1 MAIQIMSAAFTGI
14 KGVIVTVEIDITRGL
29 PALNIVGLADISVKE
44 SKERVRSAILN
55 SGFDFPVHRVTINLA
70 PADLKKEG
78 SLFDL
83 PIAIGILLATKQ
95 IIVNDIHKYLFIG
108 ELSLSGGLKKVRGS
122 LPVVIEGIENNIGN
136 FIVPTENAKEC
147 SLVKAAKIF
156 ALDNL
161 KQVVDFLN
169 YKDLMPYKRSEEDE
183 ILISEEL
190 DYEDVMGQES
200 SKRAIEVAAAG
211 GHNLLMYG
219 PPGSGKSMMAKRIP
233 TILPSLSQEESLE
246 VTKIY
251 SVSGMLSGNG
261 GVILQRPFRNPHH
274 TISRIALVGGGNK
287 IIPGEISLA
296 HKGVL
301 FLDEILEFKKNVIE
315 ILRQPLEERKINISR
330 HNGTVEY
337 PSNFMF
343 VSALNPCPCGYY
355 GSYEKQCSCS
365 DYERR
370 RYLSKLSG
378 PLLDRIDIFTAVNL
392 LPYNK
397 IASLASSEKS
407 MIIKKRV
414 EAARMIQEKRFRE
427 DIIDCNAE
435 MNQRLIKKYCHLDN
449 NVSKI
454 MERMYDKFNLSSRAY
469 SRILK
474 VARTIADL
482 DSSENILDLHIIE
495 AMQYRKFIDERII

>member
-29 PALNIVGLADISVKE
+29 PALNIVGLADTSVKE

-55 SGFDFPVHRVTINLA
+55 SGFEFPASRITINLA

-95 IIVNDIHKYLFIG
+95 ITANDINDYLFIG
-108 ELSLSGGLKKVRGS
+108 ELSLCGQLKKVRGS
-122 LPVVIEGIENNIGN
+122 LSVVMEGIENGIGK
-136 FIVPTENAKEC
+136 FIVPSNNAKEC
-147 SLVKAAKIF
+147 SLVKSAKIF
-156 ALDNL
+156 PLDNL
-161 KQVVDFLN
+161 KQVVSFLD
-169 YKDLMPYKRSEEDE
+169 YRDLMPYVQNDDID
-183 ILISEEL
+183 ILINEEL

-233 TILPSLSQEESLE
+233 TILPSLSQEEALE
-246 VTKIY
+246 VTQIY
-251 SVSGMLSGNG
+251 SVSGKLGDNRGIIM
-261 GVILQRPFRNPHH
+261 QRPFRSPHH

-287 IIPGEISLA
+287 VIPGEISLA

-301 FLDEILEFKKNVIE
+301 FLDEILEFKKSVIE
-315 ILRQPLEERKINISR
+315 VLRQPLEERKINISR
-330 HNGTVEY
+330 INGTIEY
-337 PSNFMF
+337 PSSFMF

-365 DYERR
+365 EYDRR
-370 RYLSKLSG
+370 RYLSKLSA
-378 PLLDRIDIFTAVNL
+378 PLLDRIDIFTAVNA

-397 IASLASSEKS
+397 IASEKSSEKS
-407 MIIKKRV
+407 GDIKIRVESAREIQKKRYST
-414 EAARMIQEKRFRE
+414 EEIY
-427 DIIDCNAE
+427 CNAE
-435 MNQRLIKKYCHLDN
+435 LSQRLIKKYCRLDN
-449 NVSKI
+449 KASRV
-454 MERMYDKFNLSSRAY
+454 MELMYDKFKLSSRAY

-482 DSSENILDLHIIE
+482 DGSENILDAHIIE
-495 AMQYRKFIDERII
+495 AMQYRKFIDERIV

>member
-14 KGVIVTVEIDITRGL
+14 KGVLVTVEIDITRGL
-29 PALNIVGLADISVKE
+29 PALNIVGLADVSVKE

-55 SGFDFPVHRVTINLA
+55 SGFDFPVNRTTINLA

-95 IIVNDIHKYLFIG
+95 IIVNDINDYLFIG
-108 ELSLSGGLKKVRGS
+108 ELSLSGELKKVRGS
-122 LPVVIEGIENNIGN
+122 LPVVMEGIENKIEK
-136 FIVPTENAKEC
+136 FIVPTNNAKEC
-147 SLVKAAKIF
+147 SLVKTAKIF
-156 ALDNL
+156 PLDNL
-161 KQVVDFLN
+161 NGVVDFLN
-169 YKDLMPYKRSEEDE
+169 YKDLMPYKQCTDLE
-183 ILISEEL
+183 ILINEEL

-251 SVSGMLSGNG
+251 SVSGKLDGNCG
-261 GVILQRPFRNPHH
+261 IILQRPFRNPHH

-301 FLDEILEFKKNVIE
+301 FLDEILEFKKSVIE
-315 ILRQPLEERKINISR
+315 ILRQPLEERKITISR
-330 HNGTVEY
+330 YNGTVEY

-397 IASLASSEKS
+397 IAGVANSEKS
-407 MIIKKRV
+407 VIIKKRV
-414 EAARMIQEKRFRE
+414 EAARKIQEKRFSQ
-427 DIIDCNAE
+427 DIIHCNAE
-435 MNQRLIKKYCHLDN
+435 MSQKLIKKYCHLDN
-449 NVSKI
+449 SVSKI
-454 MERMYDKFNLSSRAY
+454 MELMYDKFNLSSRAY

-482 DSSENILDLHIIE
+482 DSSKNILDIHIIE

>member
-29 PALNIVGLADISVKE
+29 PALNIVGMADVSVKE

-55 SGFDFPVHRVTINLA
+55 SGFDFPVNRITINLA

-83 PIAIGILLATKQ
+83 PIAIGILLVTKQ
-95 IIVNDIHKYLFIG
+95 LIVSDINDYLFIG
-108 ELSLSGGLKKVRGS
+108 ELSLSGKLKKVRGS
-122 LPVVIEGIENNIGN
+122 LPVVMEGIENKIEK
-136 FIVPTENAKEC
+136 FIVPTSNAKEC
-147 SLVKAAKIF
+147 SLVKSAKIF
-156 ALDNL
+156 PLDDLN
-161 KQVVDFLN
+161 QVVNFLN
-169 YKDLMPYKRSEEDE
+169 YKDLLPYQQNTDVE
-183 ILISEEL
+183 ILINEEL
-190 DYEDVMGQES
+190 DYEDVVGQES

-219 PPGSGKSMMAKRIP
+219 PPGCGKSMMAKRIP

-251 SVSGMLSGNG
+251 SVSGKLEGTG
-261 GVILQRPFRNPHH
+261 GIVLQRPFRSPHH

-287 IIPGEISLA
+287 IVPGEISLA

-301 FLDEILEFKKNVIE
+301 FLDEILEFKKDVIE

-330 HNGTVEY
+330 INGNVEY

-365 DYERR
+365 DYERH
-370 RYLSKLSG
+370 RYLSKLSS

-392 LPYNK
+392 LPYSK
-397 IASLASSEKS
+397 IISGANSEKS
-407 MIIKKRV
+407 VVIKGRV
-414 EAARMIQEKRFRE
+414 EVARNIQEKRFSKE
-427 DIIDCNAE
+427 KIHCNAE
-435 MNQRLIKKYCHLDN
+435 MSQKQIKRYCGLEND
-449 NVSKI
+449 VSKI
-454 MERMYDKFNLSSRAY
+454 MELIYKKFNLSTRAY

-482 DSSENILDLHIIE
+482 DGNEKISDKHIIE
-495 AMQYRKFIDERII
+495 AMQYRKFIDEKII

>member
-1 MAIQIMSAAFTGI
+1 MAIQIMSASFTGI

-55 SGFDFPVHRVTINLA
+55 SGFDFPVSRITINLA

-95 IIVNDIHKYLFIG
+95 IIINDINDYLFIG
-108 ELSLSGGLKKVRGS
+108 ELSLFGKLKKVRGS
-122 LPVVIEGIENNIGN
+122 LPVVMEGIENGIEK
-136 FIVPTENAKEC
+136 FIVPSDNAKEC
-147 SLVKAAKIF
+147 SLVKSAKIF
-156 ALDNL
+156 PLDNL
-161 KQVVDFLN
+161 NQVIDFLN
-169 YKDLMPYKRSEEDE
+169 YKDLMPYSQSNDVE
-183 ILISEEL
+183 ILINEEL

-211 GHNLLMYG
+211 NHNLIMYG

-233 TILPSLSQEESLE
+233 TILPSLSQEEALE

-251 SVSGMLSGNG
+251 SVSGKISGNG
-261 GVILQRPFRNPHH
+261 GVILQRPFRSPHH

-330 HNGTVEY
+330 INGTVEY

-343 VSALNPCPCGYY
+343 VGALNPCPCGYY
-355 GSYEKQCSCS
+355 GTYEKQCSCS

-378 PLLDRIDIFTAVNL
+378 PLLDRIDIYTAVNF

-397 IASLASSEKS
+397 IVSGKNSEKS
-407 MIIKKRV
+407 NLIKKRV
-414 EAARMIQEKRFRE
+414 EAARNIQLKRFRDE
-427 DIIDCNAE
+427 KINCNAE
-435 MNQRLIKKYCHLDN
+435 MSQKLIKKYCNLGTKAN
-449 NVSKI
+449 KI
-454 MERMYDKFNLSSRAY
+454 MEVMYKKFNLSTRAY

-482 DSSENILDLHIIE
+482 DESENIMDKHIIE
-495 AMQYRKFIDERII
+495 AMQYRKFIDERIV

>member
-14 KGVIVTVEIDITRGL
+14 NGVIVTVEIDITRGL
-29 PALNIVGLADISVKE
+29 PALNIVGLADTSVKE

-55 SGFDFPVHRVTINLA
+55 SGFDFPVNRITINLA

-95 IIVNDIHKYLFIG
+95 VNVNDINDYLFIG
-108 ELSLSGGLKKVRGS
+108 ELSLSGQLKKVRGS
-122 LPVVIEGIENNIGN
+122 LPVIMEGVRNKIEK
-136 FIVPTENAKEC
+136 FIVPTNNAQEC
-147 SLVKAAKIF
+147 SLVKSAKIY

-169 YKDLMPYKRSEEDE
+169 YKDLMPYERNNNEE
-183 ILISEEL
+183 ILINGEL
-190 DYEDVMGQES
+190 DYEDVFGQES

-211 GHNLLMYG
+211 GHNLIMYG

-251 SVSGMLSGNG
+251 SVSGKLCDGEKI
-261 GVILQRPFRNPHH
+261 ILQRPFRSPHH
-274 TISRIALVGGGNK
+274 TITRIAFVGGGNK

-301 FLDEILEFKKNVIE
+301 FLDEILEFKKTVLE
-315 ILRQPLEERKINISR
+315 ILRQPLEERKISISR
-330 HNGTVEY
+330 INGTVEY

-343 VSALNPCPCGYY
+343 VGALNPCPCGYY

-378 PLLDRIDIFTAVNL
+378 PLLDRIDIFTAVNF

-397 IASLASSEKS
+397 ITSGKNSEKS
-407 MIIKKRV
+407 NVIKKRV
-414 EAARMIQEKRFRE
+414 EQARDIQEKRFSTE
-427 DIIDCNAE
+427 GIHCNAE
-435 MNQRLIKKYCHLDN
+435 MSQKQIKNYCHLDN
-449 NVSKI
+449 KANRI
-454 MERMYDKFNLSSRAY
+454 MELMYNKFTLSTRAY

-482 DSSENILDLHIIE
+482 DKCKNILDKHIIE
-495 AMQYRKFIDERII
+495 AIQYRKFIDERIV

>member
-29 PALNIVGLADISVKE
+29 PALNIVGLADIAVKE

-55 SGFDFPVHRVTINLA
+55 SGFDFPVKRITINLA

-95 IIVNDIHKYLFIG
+95 IIVNDINDYLFIG
-108 ELSLSGGLKKVRGS
+108 ELSLSGKLRQVRGS
-122 LPVVIEGIENNIGN
+122 LPVVMEGIESGIEK
-136 FIVPTENAKEC
+136 FIVPSNNAKEC
-147 SLVKAAKIF
+147 SLVKSAKIF
-156 ALDNL
+156 PLDNL
-161 KQVVDFLN
+161 NQVVSFLN
-169 YKDLMPYKRSEEDE
+169 YKDLLPYKESDDLE
-183 ILISEEL
+183 ILINEEL

-211 GHNLLMYG
+211 NHNLLMYG

-251 SVSGMLSGNG
+251 SVSGNLGDSGG
-261 GVILQRPFRNPHH
+261 IILQRPFRSPHH

-287 IIPGEISLA
+287 LIPGEISLA

-315 ILRQPLEERKINISR
+315 ILRQPLEDRKINISR
-330 HNGTVEY
+330 INGTVEY

-378 PLLDRIDIFTAVNL
+378 PLLDRIDIFTAVNS

-397 IASLASSEKS
+397 IASGKSSEKS
-407 MIIKKRV
+407 NVIKRRV
-414 EAARMIQEKRFRE
+414 EIARGIQEKRFSGE
-427 DIIDCNAE
+427 KIHCNAE
-435 MNQRLIKKYCHLDN
+435 MSQKLIKRYCRLDN
-449 NVSKI
+449 SASSI
-454 MERMYDKFNLSSRAY
+454 MKLMYDKFNLSTRAY

-482 DSSENILDLHIIE
+482 DGIENILDKHIIE
-495 AMQYRKFIDERII
+495 AMQYRKFIDERIV

>member
-1 MAIQIMSAAFTGI
+1 MAIQIMSASFTGI
-14 KGVIVTVEIDITRGL
+14 KGVIVTVEIDITKGL

-55 SGFDFPVHRVTINLA
+55 SGFDFPVSRITINLA

-95 IIVNDIHKYLFIG
+95 IIINDINDYLFIG
-108 ELSLSGGLKKVRGS
+108 ELSLFGKLKKVRGA
-122 LPVVIEGIENNIGN
+122 LPVVMEGIENGIEK
-136 FIVPTENAKEC
+136 FIVPSDNAKEC
-147 SLVKAAKIF
+147 SLVKSAKIF
-156 ALDNL
+156 PLDNL
-161 KQVVDFLN
+161 IQVIDFLN
-169 YKDLMPYKRSEEDE
+169 YKDLMPYSQSSGVE
-183 ILISEEL
+183 ILINEEL

-211 GHNLLMYG
+211 NHNLIMYG

-233 TILPSLSQEESLE
+233 TILPTLSQEETLE

-251 SVSGMLSGNG
+251 SVSGKISTNG
-261 GVILQRPFRNPHH
+261 GVILQRPFRSPHH

-301 FLDEILEFKKNVIE
+301 FLDEILEFEKNVIE
-315 ILRQPLEERKINISR
+315 MLRQPLEERKINISR
-330 HNGTVEY
+330 INGTVEY

-343 VSALNPCPCGYY
+343 VGALNPCPCGYY
-355 GSYEKQCSCS
+355 GTYEKQCSCS

-378 PLLDRIDIFTAVNL
+378 PLLDRIDIYTSVNF

-397 IASLASSEKS
+397 IASGKNSERS
-407 MIIKKRV
+407 DLIKKRV
-414 EAARMIQEKRFRE
+414 EAARALQLKRFTGE
-427 DIIDCNAE
+427 KINCNAE
-435 MNQRLIKKYCHLDN
+435 MSQKLIKKYCNLGTKA
-449 NVSKI
+449 SKI
-454 MERMYDKFNLSSRAY
+454 MELMYKKFNLSTRAY

-482 DSSENILDLHIIE
+482 DESENILEKHIIE
-495 AMQYRKFIDERII
+495 AMQYRKFIDERIV

>member
-14 KGVIVTVEIDITRGL
+14 KGVIVTVEVDITRGL
-29 PALNIVGLADISVKE
+29 PALNIVGMADISVKE

-55 SGFDFPVHRVTINLA
+55 SGFDFPVNRITINLA

-95 IIVNDIHKYLFIG
+95 IIVHDINDYLFIG
-108 ELSLSGGLKKVRGS
+108 ELSLSGQLKRVRGS
-122 LPVVIEGIENNIGN
+122 LPVVMEGIKNKIEK
-136 FIVPTENAKEC
+136 FIVPTFNAKEC
-147 SLVKAAKIF
+147 SLINTAKIF

-161 KQVVDFLN
+161 SQVVDFLN
-169 YKDLMPYKRSEEDE
+169 YKDLMPYKECNDVE
-183 ILISEEL
+183 IIINEEL
-190 DYEDVMGQES
+190 DYEDVIGQES

-251 SVSGMLSGNG
+251 SVSGKLGDNG
-261 GVILQRPFRNPHH
+261 GIILQRPFRSPHH

-287 IIPGEISLA
+287 IVPGEISLA
-296 HKGVL
+296 HNGVL

-330 HNGTVEY
+330 LNGSVEY

-343 VSALNPCPCGYY
+343 ISALNPCPCGYY
-355 GSYEKQCSCS
+355 GSYEKQCTCS

-370 RYLSKLSG
+370 KYLSKLSG

-392 LPYNK
+392 IPYNK
-397 IASLASSEKS
+397 IANGAISEKS
-407 MIIKKRV
+407 VNIRKRV
-414 EAARMIQEKRFRE
+414 EAARDIQEKRFNK
-427 DIIDCNAE
+427 DVIHNNAE
-435 MNQRLIKKYCHLDN
+435 MNHKLIKKYCHLDN
-449 NVSKI
+449 SSSKI
-454 MERMYDKFNLSSRAY
+454 MELMYDKFNLSTRAY

-482 DSSENILDLHIIE
+482 DGSKNILDKHIIE
-495 AMQYRKFIDERII
+495 AMQYRKFIDERIV

>member
-14 KGVIVTVEIDITRGL
+14 KGVIVRVEIDITRGL
-29 PALNIVGLADISVKE
+29 PALNIVGLADTSVKE

-55 SGFDFPVHRVTINLA
+55 SGFDFPVQRITINLA
-70 PADLKKEG
+70 PADFKKEG

-95 IIVNDIHKYLFIG
+95 IIVNDINDYLFIG
-108 ELSLSGGLKKVRGS
+108 ELSLSGQLNKVRGALS
-122 LPVVIEGIENNIGN
+122 VVMEGVKNKIEK
-136 FIVPTENAKEC
+136 FVVPTCNAKEC
-147 SLVKAAKIF
+147 SLIKAAKLYP
-156 ALDNL
+156 LDNL
-161 KQVVDFLN
+161 NQVVDFLN
-169 YKDLMPYKRSEEDE
+169 YRDLMPYEQVSESEV
-183 ILISEEL
+183 LINEEL

-219 PPGSGKSMMAKRIP
+219 APGSGKSMMAKRIP
-233 TILPSLSQEESLE
+233 TILPSLSPEESLE

-251 SVSGMLSGNG
+251 SVSGKLEGNG
-261 GVILQRPFRNPHH
+261 GIISQRPFRNPHH

-296 HKGVL
+296 HRGVL
-301 FLDEILEFKKNVIE
+301 FLDEILEFKKDVLE

-330 HNGTVEY
+330 YNGTVEY

-355 GSYEKQCSCS
+355 GSYDKKCSCS
-365 DYERR
+365 DYERQ

-378 PLLDRIDIFTAVNL
+378 PLLDRIDIFTAVNF

-397 IASLASSEKS
+397 IANATNSEKS
-407 MIIKKRV
+407 KFIKRRV
-414 EAARMIQEKRFRE
+414 EDARDIQVKRFDKE
-427 DIIDCNAE
+427 NICCNAE
-435 MNQRLIKKYCHLDN
+435 MSQKLIKKYC
-449 NVSKI
+449 
-454 MERMYDKFNLSSRAY
+454 
-469 SRILK
+469 
-474 VARTIADL
+474 T
-482 DSSENILDLHIIE
+482 
-495 AMQYRKFIDERII
+495 

>member
-1 MAIQIMSAAFTGI
+1 MAIQIMSASFTGI

-55 SGFDFPVHRVTINLA
+55 SGFDFPVSRITINLA

-95 IIVNDIHKYLFIG
+95 IIINDINDYLFIG
-108 ELSLSGGLKKVRGS
+108 ELSLFGKLKKVRGS
-122 LPVVIEGIENNIGN
+122 LPVVMEGIENGIEK
-136 FIVPTENAKEC
+136 FIVPSDNAKEC
-147 SLVKAAKIF
+147 SLVKSAKIF
-156 ALDNL
+156 PLDNL

-169 YKDLMPYKRSEEDE
+169 YKDLMPYTQSNDVE
-183 ILISEEL
+183 ILINEDL

-211 GHNLLMYG
+211 NHNLLMYG

-251 SVSGMLSGNG
+251 SVSGKLPDSGG
-261 GVILQRPFRNPHH
+261 IILQRPFRSPHH

-287 IIPGEISLA
+287 VAPGEISLA

-301 FLDEILEFKKNVIE
+301 FLDEILEFKKNIIE
-315 ILRQPLEERKINISR
+315 ILRLPLEERKINISR
-330 HNGTVEY
+330 INGTVEY

-355 GSYEKQCSCS
+355 GTYEKECVCSE
-365 DYERR
+365 YERR
-370 RYLSKLSG
+370 RYLSKLSA
-378 PLLDRIDIFTAVNL
+378 PLLDRIDIYTAVNFI
-392 LPYNK
+392 PYNK
-397 IASLASSEKS
+397 IVSGKNSEKS
-407 MIIKKRV
+407 NLIKKRV
-414 EAARMIQEKRFRE
+414 EAARDIQLKRFSGE
-427 DIIDCNAE
+427 KINCNAE
-435 MNQRLIKKYCHLDN
+435 MSQKLIKRYCSLGTKAN
-449 NVSKI
+449 KI
-454 MERMYDKFNLSSRAY
+454 MELMYKKFNLSTRAY

-482 DSSENILDLHIIE
+482 DESENILDKHIIE
-495 AMQYRKFIDERII
+495 AMQYRKFIDERIV

>member
-29 PALNIVGLADISVKE
+29 PALNIVGLADIAVKE

-55 SGFDFPVHRVTINLA
+55 SGFDFPVNRVTINLA

-95 IIVNDIHKYLFIG
+95 IIVNDINDYLFIG
-108 ELSLSGGLKKVRGS
+108 ELSLSGGLKSVKGS
-122 LPVVIEGIENNIGN
+122 LPVVMEGIKNKIEK
-136 FIVPTENAKEC
+136 FIVPTNNAKEC
-147 SLVKAAKIF
+147 SLVKSAKIY

-169 YKDLMPYKRSEEDE
+169 YRDLIPYKRTVGVGV
-183 ILISEEL
+183 LINEQL

-211 GHNLLMYG
+211 NHNLLMYG

-251 SVSGMLSGNG
+251 SVCGKLGDTG
-261 GVILQRPFRNPHH
+261 GIIMQRPFRNPHH

-287 IIPGEISLA
+287 IAPGEISLA
-296 HKGVL
+296 HMGVL
-301 FLDEILEFKKNVIE
+301 FLDELLEFKKNVIE

-330 HNGTVEY
+330 INGNIEY

-355 GSYEKQCSCS
+355 GSYEKRCNCSE
-365 DYERR
+365 YERR

-378 PLLDRIDIFTAVNL
+378 PLIDRIDIFTAVNT
-392 LPYNK
+392 LPYDK
-397 IASLASSEKS
+397 IANGKNSEKS
-407 MIIKKRV
+407 DIIKKRV
-414 EAARMIQEKRFRE
+414 EVARNIQAKRFRKE
-427 DIIDCNAE
+427 KIHCNSE
-435 MNQRLIKKYCHLDN
+435 MSQKLIKKYCQLDN
-449 NVSKI
+449 SASKI
-454 MERMYDKFNLSSRAY
+454 MELMYSKFNLSTRAY

-482 DSSENILDLHIIE
+482 DKSENILDMHIIE
-495 AMQYRKFIDERII
+495 AMQYRKFIDERVV